1 MNPLFLILFFTN
13 SLFVNINTDKNQTLV
28 IHFQDF
34 FEKDF
39 ISLKINNCNIFNN
52 LIVKSD
58 ASTGFTGIEV
68 KMVREERQTYIIQYF
83 DKKMKCTIKEKSIK
97 LFIMMNAHQ
106 NKFLIDP
113 SKGKYIG
120 LNKMNDSTLH
130 FIQTTKGFE
139 YQ

>member
-52 LIVKSD
+52 FIVKSD
-58 ASTGFTGIEV
+58 A
-68 KMVREERQTYIIQYF
+68 
-83 DKKMKCTIKEKSIK
+83 
-97 LFIMMNAHQ
+97 
-106 NKFLIDP
+106 
-113 SKGKYIG
+113 
-120 LNKMNDSTLH
+120 
-130 FIQTTKGFE
+130 
-139 YQ
+139 